1 MVFHPIIDFRATSI
15 WKAFLLNAIVLASI
29 ATLSIELRRYLD
41 IQEETKGLSTSR
53 KVVITMLGTF
63 LIGIIIYVIVRTLF
77 GFGEGLIACEP
88 FSKSFFF

>member
-1 MVFHPIIDFRATSI
+1 MVFKPVIDFRATSI

-41 IQEETKGLSTSR
+41 IQEETKGLSTTR
-53 KVVITMLGTF
+53 KVIITMLGTF
-63 LIGIIIYVIVRTLF
+63 LIGILIYVVIRSLF
-77 GFGEGLIACEP
+77 GFGEGLLACEP